1 LSSCPPDII
10 RVKETDVLGRS
21 SQAFAQERFSWAVIS
36 SFQRYYMQH
45 SQGFAG
51 TFVSKGELYN
61 SRALRPKSF
70 CKIGELYGTKAHLEP
85 EDIDDS

>member
-1 LSSCPPDII
+1 
-10 RVKETDVLGRS
+10 
-21 SQAFAQERFSWAVIS
+21 
-36 SFQRYYMQH
+36 MQH